1 MAVRWVNVFL
11 GAWVLVT
18 GLIVGPHAPEFG
30 NHIFLGLAIFLV
42 AFVAMAVPGA
52 RAANVIL
59 GVCAIASPFVFGYAS
74 SPLAMHDIAIGVVVV
89 WAASVPTKRRVDRR
103 ELADRRH
110 LTV

>member
-11 GAWVLVT
+11 GAWLLVT

-30 NHIFLGLAIFLV
+30 NHIFLGLATFLV
-42 AFVAMAVPGA
+42 AFFAMAVPGA

-59 GVCAIASPFVFGYAS
+59 GACAIASPFVFRYAS
-74 SPLAMHDIAIGVVVV
+74 SPLAVHDMIVGILIV

-103 ELADRRH
+103 HVIDHRH
-110 LTV
+110 LTA